1 MLHDQGL
8 SPSIVFSDVPSR
20 DRRLLETIFPT
31 LDKGVHEMD
40 IAVNNDEGFEM
51 LPLRGKIL
59 YEDNLESARAS
70 LRILSEALDEA
81 PANEKVVSFDPEWP
95 VFYGGKCKGAISVI
109 SLASPVTDDVT
120 LIHIARISSSNTL
133 LHQLK
138 SLFSRS
144 DVVFVGRMIKNDFAK
159 FNKDFPN
166 HAVAKPNVIDVGTMA
181 VHRGVTKWKL
191 GATTL
196 QALVKKSLKKFLPKP
211 EEIRVGDVF
220 DDSSKM
226 RDIVQLY
233 CARDTEAGLCL
244 YQEYINLPD
253 LSARCRPQQIQIGM
267 NVYIMSQYRASV
279 EPIACGV
286 IIQTAGNARHGLKLS
301 KRRFLVKV
309 TEVHNSDGIAHFP
322 LTKRSRCKCNRN
334 EHGKIR
340 EMCDIKC
347 LSDFGE
353 APFTSLSR
361 ATDCDNVSLVYA
373 MYPILSQ

>member
-1 MLHDQGL
+1 MGGVTPSGPYLIHMFCREIERLRKLLDAECIKRLATSLFVDRCIIQGTFLGSFAAKVSLKCYCFSLLYRVFQVPKWMMKWGGTKLFEVLESGLNKYGEIIVQPFESSDNHRQLRHVLQMLHDQGL
-8 SPSIVFSDVPSR
+8 SPSIVFSDVPSC

-40 IAVNNDEGFEM
+40 IAVNNDERFEM

-70 LRILSEALDEA
+70 LQILSEALDEA

-95 VFYGGKCKGAISVI
+95 VFDGGKRKGAISVI
-109 SLASPVTDDVT
+109 SLASPVTDDVI
-120 LIHIARISSSNTL
+120 LIHIAWISSSNTL

-138 SLFSRS
+138 SLFSHS

-166 HAVAKPNVIDVGTMA
+166 HAVAKPNVIDIGTMA

-211 EEIRVGDVF
+211 AEIRVGDVF

-226 RDIVQLY
+226 RDIIQLH
-233 CARDTEAGLCL
+233 CARDAA
-244 YQEYINLPD
+244 EYINLPD
-253 LSARCRPQQIQIGM
+253 LSARCRPQQIQI
-267 NVYIMSQYRASV
+267 
-279 EPIACGV
+279 
-286 IIQTAGNARHGLKLS
+286 
-301 KRRFLVKV
+301 
-309 TEVHNSDGIAHFP
+309 
-322 LTKRSRCKCNRN
+322 
-334 EHGKIR
+334 
-340 EMCDIKC
+340 
-347 LSDFGE
+347 
-353 APFTSLSR
+353 
-361 ATDCDNVSLVYA
+361 
-373 MYPILSQ
+373 